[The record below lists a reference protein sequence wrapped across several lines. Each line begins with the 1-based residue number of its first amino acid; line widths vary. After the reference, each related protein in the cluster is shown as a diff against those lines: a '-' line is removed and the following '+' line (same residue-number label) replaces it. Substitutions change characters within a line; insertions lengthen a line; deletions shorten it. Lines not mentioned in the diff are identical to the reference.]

1 MLSKE
6 LQELA
11 EPVLAKVREHPFWAG
26 LRDGSLPPESLAYF
40 VEQDTGW
47 LLPGYARALARTA
60 AATRWDAHAS
70 LLARSVIGTLE
81 ARDRLRGAYA
91 ELAPRLEL
99 STAAESPEITAPTH
113 AHCSFFH
120 AATAATVAAGMGALL
135 PMVWFNHQIS
145 DDLLRRH
152 VPGSR
157 YAEWIKVY
165 HPGEGY
171 QYAVKGFLAA
181 YDELGSAWPSPAVPN
196 SSNISRPASATSGR
210 SPRPRGPGRAGRC
223 ESDDR

>member
-11 EPVLAKVREHPFWAG
+11 EPVLAKVKEHPFWAG
-26 LRDGSLPPESLAYF
+26 LRDGSLPAESLAYF
-40 VEQDTGW
+40 VEQDTGY
-47 LLPGYARALARTA
+47 LLPGYARSLARTA
-60 AATRWDAHAS
+60 AATRWDAHAA

-81 ARDRLRGAYA
+81 ARDRLRTAYA
-91 ELAPRLEL
+91 ELAPKLEL
-99 STAAESPEITAPTH
+99 PPATESPEITAPVH
-113 AHCSFFH
+113 AHCSFLH
-120 AATAATVAAGMGALL
+120 AATAATVASGMGALL

-171 QYAVKGFLAA
+171 QYAVKGFMAA
-181 YDELGSAWPSPAVPN
+181 YDELGERMAVPG
-196 SSNISRPASATSGR
+196 RTELVDYFATSIRYEWAFAEAAWSR
-210 SPRPRGPGRAGRC
+210 SGWPL
-223 ESDDR
+223 

>member
-1 MLSKE
+1 MPMLSKE

-70 LLARSVIGTLE
+70 LLARSVIGALE
-81 ARDRLRGAYA
+81 ARDRLRAAYA

-99 STAAESPEITAPTH
+99 PAAAESPEITAPTH

-171 QYAVKGFLAA
+171 QYAVKGFMAA
-181 YDELGSAWPSPAVPN
+181 YDELGERMAV
-196 SSNISRPASATSGR
+196 
-210 SPRPRGPGRAGRC
+210 PGRAELLEYFTTSIRYEWAFAEAAWSRSGWPL
-223 ESDDR
+223 

>member
-11 EPVLAKVREHPFWAG
+11 EPVLAKVKEHPFWAG
-26 LRDGSLPPESLAYF
+26 LRDGSLPAESLAYF
-40 VEQDTGW
+40 VEQDTSH
-47 LLPGYARALARTA
+47 LLPAYARALARTA
-60 AATRWDAHAS
+60 AATRWDAHAA
-70 LLARSVIGTLE
+70 LLARSVMGSLE

-91 ELAPRLEL
+91 ELEPRLQL
-99 STAAESPEITAPTH
+99 PPAAESPEITAPTH

-135 PMVWFNHQIS
+135 PMVWFNHRIS
-145 DDLLRRH
+145 DDLLERH

-171 QYAVKGFLAA
+171 QYAVKGFMAA
-181 YDELGSAWPSPAVPN
+181 YDELGERMAA
-196 SSNISRPASATSGR
+196 
-210 SPRPRGPGRAGRC
+210 PGRAELIDYFTTSIRYEWAFAEAAWSRSGWPL
-223 ESDDR
+223 